1 MTISTCVEGLL
12 AEGRIAKGT
21 AAEAER
27 IYSRHFNV
35 LKHSMGMMA
44 AATEASE
51 RTIAQLE
58 AMHLRKKRNAL
69 LQIKAQNDWLKRMDN
84 AREPT
89 GAINPTAAHE
99 EIVSMDK
106 QRLSIRSQ
114 AMGMLSG
121 LLAKHRRNLLGEVRA
136 KSDLSDVVDE
146 LHGRDSGSLN
156 AREIA
161 EAWQRTAE
169 WLRSRFNAAGGNIAK
184 LEGWALPQLHDAA
197 AIREAGFDAW
207 RATTLPLLDRSKMID
222 WETGLP
228 MADERLDEM
237 LQDMWTA
244 IATDGWSRREPGAIR
259 GAAMANSRQEHRVL
273 HFAGPDQ
280 WRDYAQA
287 FGGAA
292 TPLDA
297 MLAHVERMSRDI
309 AAMERMGPN
318 PTATLRF
325 QADWIEKSAAESLD
339 KAAIDRME
347 KGRSQLELLYGE
359 YSGSMHKPESRRLA
373 MGFAILRSQ
382 QTAAKLG
389 GAALSS
395 VADFGTMLLT
405 ARFDRTPIMGMLA
418 RYTKLMNPANMA
430 DRELAAR
437 LGMVS
442 EEWINLAGAQ
452 WRYTGEELTH
462 EFSRRLAEGVLRAS
476 GLSMH
481 TEAARMA
488 FGMETMANLVQLRGT
503 AWDNLDGGLRSML
516 ERYGF
521 DGQRW
526 DQLRATPTRTERGTE
541 WFFPQD
547 IAEGPAGPK
556 AADDLLRMI
565 ATEMDYAIV
574 TPDIRT
580 RALLNS
586 RLKKGTWVGEL
597 GRSFFLFK
605 SFPLAMMQLHG
616 RRMMA
621 MPGTGDRW
629 RYGLTM
635 LGLTTATGA
644 LALQL
649 KELAKGRDPQDMTE
663 RRFLAASV
671 LQGGGLGIFGDLL
684 ASSTDRFGGGIGRT
698 LLGPAAQTLDNF
710 GRLTIGNAK
719 AMIDGNP
726 ETETSFRKDLVKA
739 VQPEIPGI
747 SLWYTRLAY
756 ERLFGDLVQEWADE
770 NVADRYARA
779 NKYAAEQG
787 TGYWAGPGALTGL
800 GAPVRAPD
808 LENALGGGDVQPVE

>member
-1 MTISTCVEGLL
+1 MTISTCVAGLL
-12 AEGRIAKGT
+12 AEGRISQGT
-21 AAEAER
+21 ATEAER
-27 IYSRHFNV
+27 IYTRHFNV
-35 LKHSMGMMA
+35 LKHSMGMMG

-69 LQIKAQNDWLKRMDN
+69 LQVKAQNDWLKRMQPHRDAKGTIN
-84 AREPT
+84 AK
-89 GAINPTAAHE
+89 AAHD

-106 QRLSIRSQ
+106 HRVAIRAQ

-136 KSDLSDVVDE
+136 KSDLADVVDE
-146 LHGRDSGSLN
+146 LHGRSSGSVN

-161 EAWQRTAE
+161 DSWQRTAE

-184 LEGWALPQLHDAA
+184 LEGWALPQLHDARL
-197 AIREAGFDAW
+197 IRDAGFDSW
-207 RATTLPLLDRSKMID
+207 RAQTLPLLDRSKMID

-228 MADERLDEM
+228 MADDRLDEM

-244 IATDGWSRREPGAIR
+244 IATDGWSRREPGSTGS
-259 GAAMANSRQEHRVL
+259 GAVANSRQEHRVL
-273 HFAGPDQ
+273 HFAGPDE
-280 WRDYAQA
+280 WRAYADA
-287 FGGAA
+287 FGGAS

-318 PTATLRF
+318 PSATLRF

-339 KAAIDRME
+339 QKAIDRME
-347 KGRSQLELLYGE
+347 SGRAKLELLYGE

-395 VADFGTMLLT
+395 VADFGTLALT
-405 ARFDRTPIMGMLA
+405 ARLNRIPLFETLG

-442 EEWINLAGAQ
+442 DEWINLSGAQ

-462 EFSRRLAEGVLRAS
+462 EFSRRLAEGVMRAS

-488 FGMETMANLVQLRGT
+488 FGMETLASLVQQRNV
-503 AWDNLDGGLRSML
+503 AWDNLDDGFRAML
-516 ERYGF
+516 QRYGF
-521 DGQRW
+521 DTARW
-526 DQLRATPTRTERGTE
+526 DKLRATPTRTERGSE

-547 IAEGPAGPK
+547 IADGPAGPGT
-556 AADDLLRMI
+556 ADDLLRMI
-565 ATEMDYAIV
+565 ATEMDYAIIA
-574 TPDIRT
+574 PDIRT
-580 RALLNS
+580 RALINS

-616 RRMMA
+616 RRMLEMEGA
-621 MPGTGDRW
+621 GARW

-635 LGLTTATGA
+635 MALTTGTGA

-649 KELAKGRDPQDMTE
+649 KELAKGRDPQDMTS
-663 RRFLAASV
+663 RRFMAAAA

-684 ASSTDRFGGGIGRT
+684 ASSTDRFGGGIGRSI
-698 LLGPAAQTLDNF
+698 LGPAAQTVDNF
-710 GRLTIGNAK
+710 GRLTVGNAK
-719 AMIDGNP
+719 AAIDGDP
-726 ETETSFRKDLVKA
+726 ETETTFKKDLVKA
-739 VQPEIPGI
+739 VEPEIPGI
-747 SLWYTRLAY
+747 SLWYTRLGY
-756 ERLFGDLVQEWADE
+756 ERLFGDLVHEWADE
-770 NVADRYARA
+770 NVMNRYARA
-779 NKYAAEQG
+779 EQYAAEQG
-787 TGYWAGPGALTGL
+787 TQYWAGPGALTGL

-808 LENALGGGDVQPVE
+808 LSNVAGRGEAETVQ